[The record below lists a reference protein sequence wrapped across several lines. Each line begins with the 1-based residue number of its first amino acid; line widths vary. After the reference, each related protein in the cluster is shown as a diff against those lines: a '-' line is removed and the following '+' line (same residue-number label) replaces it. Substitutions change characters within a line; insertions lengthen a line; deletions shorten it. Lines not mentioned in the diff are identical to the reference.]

1 MLVKSYAKLMFVAFL
16 CSLIPIWMGHFLSQ
30 RESFSAQSSNL
41 HGLARDLARR
51 TDETTQQM
59 LSVVSQLNSGRFG
72 AKGSD
77 GEIERMRYLSLTSTY
92 LQSVGRMVGNR
103 LVSTSMGHLSPAV
116 DLGPPTIVTA
126 NNVHIWPYLKLD
138 FAGGATFHAIEK
150 DGVVSFIT
158 PDLIF
163 DVFSDESA
171 VSMGIVTG
179 TKRLPITVHGTV
191 DPEWAARL
199 GNANRATFVEGGTIV
214 ALERCQVA
222 DVIAIVAQPGSQAS
236 WRLFRT
242 SLLFMSL
249 GGLIGVALMA
259 AAVRSVRSYNTFPTL
274 LRRAVAERQFF
285 LVLQPIVDLSNS
297 QIVGAEALIRW
308 RKPNGEVMSPAVF
321 VPMAQE
327 ANLMPEITN
336 QVIDMALP
344 AAKALI
350 ETNGKFYLAINLTSE
365 DIRSGRIP
373 PRLRNLA
380 AQHGVPLRNLGVE
393 VTESGLLSG
402 PEDMRCLDEFRDMGV
417 RIAMDDFGTGYSS
430 LAYLMNI
437 HIDVLKIDKIFVDAI
452 GTEAATS
459 SVISHMIRMAK
470 ELHLPI
476 VAEGVETEEQAA
488 FLRENG
494 VQYAQGYYFG
504 KPIELEQFLAM
515 LMERSRTA
523 TPV

>member
-1 MLVKSYAKLMFVAFL
+1 
-16 CSLIPIWMGHFLSQ
+16 
-30 RESFSAQSSNL
+30 
-41 HGLARDLARR
+41 
-51 TDETTQQM
+51 
-59 LSVVSQLNSGRFG
+59 
-72 AKGSD
+72 
-77 GEIERMRYLSLTSTY
+77 
-92 LQSVGRMVGNR
+92 
-103 LVSTSMGHLSPAV
+103 
-116 DLGPPTIVTA
+116 
-126 NNVHIWPYLKLD
+126 
-138 FAGGATFHAIEK
+138 
-150 DGVVSFIT
+150 VSFIT

-179 TKRLPITVHGTV
+179 SEPFPITIHGTV
-191 DPEWAARL
+191 KPEWAARL
-199 GNANRATFVEGGTIV
+199 GAANRMTFVEGGTVV
-214 ALERCQVA
+214 ALERCRIA
-222 DVIAIVAQPGSQAS
+222 DVVAIAAQPASQAS

-259 AAVRSVRSYNTFPTL
+259 AAVRSIRGANTFPSL
-274 LRRAVAERQFF
+274 LRRAIAERQFF
-285 LVLQPIVDLSNS
+285 LVLQPIIDLSSS

-308 RKPNGEVMSPAVF
+308 RKPSGEVMSPAIF
-321 VPMAQE
+321 VPMAEE

-350 ETNGKFYLAINLTSE
+350 ETDEKFYLAINLTSE

-373 PRLRNLA
+373 PRLRDLS
-380 AQHGVPLRNLGVE
+380 AQHSVPLRNLGVE

-417 RIAMDDFGTGYSS
+417 RISMDDFGTGYSS

-459 SVISHMIRMAK
+459 SVIGHMIRMAK

-476 VAEGVETEEQAA
+476 VAEGVETAEQAA

-504 KPIELEQFLAM
+504 KPVELEQFLATVT
-515 LMERSRTA
+515 ERSRTA